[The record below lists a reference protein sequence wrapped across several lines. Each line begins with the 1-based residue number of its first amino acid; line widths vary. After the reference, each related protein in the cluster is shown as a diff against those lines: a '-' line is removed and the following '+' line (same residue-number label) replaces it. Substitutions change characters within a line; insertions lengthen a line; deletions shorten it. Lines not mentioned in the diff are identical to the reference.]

1 MTEMKGFF
9 DNLDAAATN
18 DKAVLAKLTDNN
30 TKLVN
35 TNEELSASM
44 KNITH
49 ENRQLQ
55 QEINTLL

>member
-30 TKLVN
+30 TKLVK
-35 TNEELSASM
+35 
-44 KNITH
+44 KN
-49 ENRQLQ
+49 
-55 QEINTLL
+55 